1 MAHVDRGAGRP
12 PPGAYGAR
20 EGLRMAGV
28 DRRAA
33 VELQERAPRLRPLPA
48 QRAARPS
55 REPLRRHDHAL
66 PQGFLR
72 SHTGDPMKLYGFWR
86 SLATYRVNVAL
97 ALKGM
102 KVDEE
107 VSIDLLKGQQLNP
120 DYRAVNP
127 QAVVPSLV
135 LDDGGPPLFQS
146 LAILE
151 YLEETQP
158 QPPLLPKDPRGRARV
173 RGLALISAADGHP
186 LVVPRIRAYMEKEL
200 KLDEPTRNKW
210 LAHWSMEAL
219 KAIESHLAKEKE
231 TGRFSHGD
239 TPTIADIC
247 LAGQVIGATAY
258 FKCDISGVATVKRV
272 YDECMKID
280 AFSRFHPLK
289 QPGAPSHA

>member
-1 MAHVDRGAGRP
+1 MAHVDRRSGRP
-12 PPGAYGAR
+12 SRRAHGAR
-20 EGLRMAGV
+20 QGLRVAGL

-33 VELQERAPRLRPLPA
+33 VELQERAARLRPVPA

-55 REPLRRHDHAL
+55 REPLRRHDDAL
-66 PQGFLR
+66 PEGFLR

-127 QAVVPSLV
+127 EAGVPSLV
-135 LDDGGPPLFQS
+135 LADGAPPLFQS

-210 LAHWSMEAL
+210 LAHWTL
-219 KAIESHLAKEKE
+219 KALEATEAHLKNEKE
-231 TGRFSHGD
+231 TGRFCHGD
-239 TPTIADIC
+239 SPTLADIC
-247 LAGQVIGATAY
+247 LAGQVIGAVGY
-258 FKCDISGVATVKRV
+258 FKCDVSGVPTCMRI
-272 YDECMKID
+272 YEECMKID
-280 AFSRFHPLK
+280 AFSKPHPLK
-289 QPGAPSHA
+289 QPGAAAH